1 MKPEEIIPLLIVL
14 LVFSSPV
21 ILFFGTWWLGGL
33 LERRHYQSIREREAA
48 LLHLPAITMRTA
60 DSGRQVAEARL
71 VTGCVVVS
79 NDYFK
84 KVLAGL
90 RKIFGGRLR
99 TYESLVDRA
108 RREAVLRMKE
118 SSAGADAILNVR
130 LETSTISRTSGDSGI
145 GAIEVIAYGT
155 AIRYQA

>member
-1 MKPEEIIPLLIVL
+1 MKPEDVIAVAVTLLF
-14 LVFSSPV
+14 FSSPA
-21 ILFFGTWWLGGL
+21 ILFFGTWWIGAT
-33 LERRHYQSIREREAA
+33 LERRHYRSIREREAA
-48 LLHLPAITMRTA
+48 LLDLPALTMRTPEE
-60 DSGRQVAEARL
+60 GRGIAEARL

-99 TYESLVDRA
+99 SYESLVDRA

-118 SSAGADAILNVR
+118 SSNGADAILNVR
-130 LETSTISRTSGDSGI
+130 LETSTISRTSRDRGM
-145 GAIEVIAYGT
+145 GAIEVVAYGT
-155 AIRYQA
+155 AIRYQS

>member
-1 MKPEEIIPLLIVL
+1 MNPEDIIGIIFML
-14 LVFSSPV
+14 LVFCSPL
-21 ILFFGTWWLGGL
+21 ILFFGAWWIGSM
-33 LERRHYQSIREREAA
+33 LESSHYRSIRRREAE
-48 LLHLPAITMRTA
+48 LLHLPAITMRSPDA
-60 DSGRQVAEARL
+60 GRVVVDARL

-99 TYESLVDRA
+99 SYESLVDRA

-118 SSAGADAILNVR
+118 SCGGADAILNVR
-130 LETSTISRTSGDSGI
+130 LETSTISHTARDRGM
-145 GAIEVIAYGT
+145 GAIEVVAYGT

>member
-1 MKPEEIIPLLIVL
+1 MTLEEFIALFSVL
-14 LVFSSPV
+14 LVFFSPL
-21 ILFFGTWWLGGL
+21 ILFFGTWWIGGM
-33 LERRHYQSIREREAA
+33 LERNHYRSIRTREAA

-84 KVLAGL
+84 KVLASL

-99 TYESLVDRA
+99 SYESLVDRA

-118 SSAGADAILNVR
+118 SSGGADAILNVR
-130 LETSTISRTSGDSGI
+130 LETSTISRTSRDRGM
-145 GAIEVIAYGT
+145 GAIEVVAYGT
-155 AIRYQA
+155 AIRYQS